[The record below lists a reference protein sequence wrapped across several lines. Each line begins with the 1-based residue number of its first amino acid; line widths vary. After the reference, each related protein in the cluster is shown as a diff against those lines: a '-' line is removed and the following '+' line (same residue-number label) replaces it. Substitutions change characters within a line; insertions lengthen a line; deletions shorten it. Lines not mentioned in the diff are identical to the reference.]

1 MNKKSFEIAIS
12 IGSVVLFIILIA
24 TSKFILG
31 TSAGFGYAASLLVFI
46 VIMGFAGLKLAE
58 VPEN

>member
-1 MNKKSFEIAIS
+1 MNKKSLEIAIS

-24 TSKFILG
+24 ASKYTLG

-46 VIMGFAGLKLAE
+46 VVMGSAGLKLAE
-58 VPEN
+58 IPEK

>member
-1 MNKKSFEIAIS
+1 MNKKSTEIAVS

-24 TSKFILG
+24 ASKYTLG

-46 VIMGFAGLKLAE
+46 VVMGSAGLKLAE
-58 VPEN
+58 IPEK